1 MTQGEISVDADT
13 ADGLGERLFTMV
25 VYTDTHLNQS
35 ETESM
40 SPHEVNLLA
49 NARMRYVINE
59 INTIAPEF
67 VIHLG
72 DLVHPVPVMPIYADA
87 AERFHEQTSALD
99 CRQYLVPGNHDVGDK
114 PIKWGPAGVVCD
126 DFLMLWEKHFGDHFY
141 AFDHGDCHFVVVNAQ
156 IINSG
161 LASEDAQREWLERDL
176 AANAGK
182 RLFVNIHYPP
192 YLTTPDEAE
201 HYDNIA
207 EPGRSWVLNL
217 LEKYRVEAL
226 FAGHVHN
233 FWYNRHGDTHCYLL
247 PSTAFVRQD
256 YSEMFRIEP
265 GPEAGRN
272 DAPKLGY
279 FVVHVHANGHV
290 CHPVRTFGK
299 TLAPDDPIPP
309 TLQRL
314 PLIHPRVNRRAAMG
328 FDFRQPWTE
337 IVEIPPSGG
346 LDEFARK
353 AVRNDYP
360 LLSLWEM
367 GVRRLRIPLHDL
379 ADPRVRQRMRDLKTM
394 GHAFTVFSFELPD
407 PEQRR
412 ALTDHGDLIE
422 AWEVGFA
429 WNDLDDICR
438 GIRTIKDEAG
448 IAVFLTKLRSK
459 EDLETDGHKY
469 YHVINHGFVPGERA
483 VIRDILG
490 DAVTGGLI
498 DGFVFRVLNEQSPWA
513 EIQAVGNLAANLD
526 TSASVHVRLATSNPA
541 SESLDDALHANRIAE
556 ALVASVTQPNVRSFI
571 DTFADIDRG
580 YFVRNGVVD
589 RRYNPRLG
597 SHVVMNLY
605 AALNE
610 ISGALGPGD
619 RQELEAETIV
629 IFSDPTALHVLV
641 LPRGDMARQALVLPI
656 DVAGQEGQARIANL
670 VTGEIIQLPWS
681 LKDNSVAIPLPP
693 TMPLE
698 GPALVSL

>member
-1 MTQGEISVDADT
+1 MTQGETSIDAET
-13 ADGLGERLFTMV
+13 ADELGERLFTMV
-25 VYTDTHLNQS
+25 IYTDTHLNQNES
-35 ETESM
+35 ESM
-40 SPHEVNLLA
+40 APFEVNLLA
-49 NARMRYVINE
+49 NARMRYVVNE
-59 INTIAPEF
+59 INAVAPAF

-87 AERFHEQTSALD
+87 AERFHEQTAALN
-99 CRQYLVPGNHDVGDK
+99 CPQYLVPGNHDVGDK

-126 DFLMLWEKHFGDHFY
+126 EFLTLWEKHFGDHYY
-141 AFDHGDCHFVVVNAQ
+141 AFDHGDCHFVVINAQ

-161 LASEDAQREWLERDL
+161 LESENAQREWLERDL

-201 HYDNIA
+201 HYDNIG
-207 EPGRSWVLNL
+207 EPGRTWVLNL
-217 LEKYRVEAL
+217 LEKFQAEAL

-233 FWYNRHGDTHCYLL
+233 FWYNLHGSTHCYLL

-256 YSEMFRIEP
+256 YSELFRVGP

-279 FVVHVHANGHV
+279 FVVHVHANGHL
-290 CHPVRTFGK
+290 CHPVRTFGR
-299 TLAPDDPIPP
+299 TLRPDKPSPPAPR
-309 TLQRL
+309 RL
-314 PLIHPRVNRRAAMG
+314 PLIHPRVNRRATVG

-337 IVEIPPSGG
+337 LVEIPPSGG

-353 AVRNDYP
+353 SVRNDYP

-379 ADPRVRQRMRDLKTM
+379 VNLEIRQRMRDLSSM
-394 GHAFTVFSFELPD
+394 GHAFTVFSFEVPD

-412 ALTDHGDLIE
+412 ALIGHSDLIE

-429 WNDLDDICR
+429 WDDLDDICR
-438 GIRTIKDEAG
+438 GIQAIKGEAE

-459 EDLETDGHKY
+459 EDLETDGQKY

-483 VIRDILG
+483 IIRDILG
-490 DAVTGGLI
+490 DSAKAGLI
-498 DGFVFRVLNEQSPWA
+498 DGFVFRVLNEQPLSA
-513 EIQAVGNLAANLD
+513 EIQAIGQLATDLD
-526 TSASVHVRLATSNPA
+526 TKASIHVRLATSNPA
-541 SESLDDALHANRIAE
+541 GESLDDALHANRIAE

-589 RRYNPRLG
+589 RLYNPRLG

-610 ISGALGPGD
+610 MSGDLSLD
-619 RQELEAETIV
+619 TCHDLESETI
-629 IFSDPTALHVLV
+629 IGFSDSSALHALV
-641 LPRGDMARQALVLPI
+641 LPRGESKRQTLVLPI
-656 DVAGQEGQARIANL
+656 DAVGQEGQAKIADL
-670 VTGEIIQLPWS
+670 KTGDITQLPWS
-681 LKDNSVAIPLPP
+681 RREQSVEIALPS
-693 TMPLE
+693 TMVIE
-698 GPALVSL
+698 GPVLVSL